1 MFFWREYVFGV
12 GDWRRDIGDVVMR
25 TLGFIER
32 VVLGGSSVRSWFV
45 IVKGKWEESVVFC
58 DSFGSML

>member
-1 MFFWREYVFGV
+1 MVFWREYVFGV

-25 TLGFIER
+25 MLGLIER
-32 VVLGGSSVRSWFV
+32 VVLGGSSVRLWFA
-45 IVKGKWEESVVFC
+45 IVEGYWEGSVVFC